1 MTFQVDVEQLRAH
14 AANVAEIQAR
24 FAAVKAASA
33 HITQDGQAYGVLCE
47 WISGVLEGRHTEQ
60 DELIT
65 YQEETL
71 DIVVKTLLVS
81 SDDYETVDAD
91 NASLVRAAGGGGP
104 S

>member
-60 DELIT
+60 DELIA

-71 DIVVKTLLVS
+71 GIVVKTLLVS

>member
-1 MTFQVDVEQLRAH
+1 MSFEVDVEQLRKH
-14 AANVAEIQAR
+14 AANVAKIKDR

-47 WISGVLEGRHTEQ
+47 WISGVLEDRHREQ
-60 DELIT
+60 DELIA

-91 NASLVRAAGGGGP
+91 NASSLKAAGGT